1 MFKVYY
7 KNTWTTSVAYRSSVF
22 IFNFEHISYLFL
34 LFEQMLAWL
43 LFFPIDES
51 KETRNQ
57 SGICIW
63 CKTCKKV
70 VSDLLTYLV
79 LICCVK
85 LFLLWSVAIRNIFSL
100 FYVHYVIVL
109 FLLVFFIFILFCKSI
124 VALPKARKNRL
135 IWIYF

>member
-34 LFEQMLAWL
+34 VFQQMLAWL

-70 VSDLLTYLV
+70 VSDFLTYLV
-79 LICCVK
+79 LICCVE
-85 LFLLWSVAIRNIFSL
+85 LFLLWLVAIRNIFFSVLRSL
-100 FYVHYVIVL
+100 RDRSVSSCIFH
-109 FLLVFFIFILFCKSI
+109 FRFILQKHSSLAKS
-124 VALPKARKNRL
+124 
-135 IWIYF
+135 